1 MDHASSSP
9 ASFSNLGF
17 SLTSVAMFL
26 SFLLRAARLEH
37 ADEISLSRGENA
49 DDLRERG
56 LQGSDERGLQLRT
69 AGKTSELL
77 HLVRPHRATAHQGA
91 EDLERLQYARL
102 IDKTFRELDLVALS
116 DRDGGRPGE
125 DRAQLALAGLIRG
138 ASEQAV
144 LHDVVLDAARAQPA
158 AELLQ
163 LAHLQP
169 AVLGHHQ
176 RDGPAELP
184 RESFDLLCLR
194 GDPAAFALDLRS
206 GLDLRQAA
214 ALLLIRNAFRPLWRT
229 KASGG

>member
-1 MDHASSSP
+1 
-9 ASFSNLGF
+9 
-17 SLTSVAMFL
+17 MFL

-69 AGKTSELL
+69 ARKTSELL

-91 EDLERLQYARL
+91 EDLQRLQHASL
-102 IDKTFRELDLVALS
+102 VDETLRELDLVALS

-125 DRAQLALAGLIRG
+125 DRAQLPFAGLLRG

-158 AELLQ
+158 SELLQ
-163 LAHLQP
+163 LAHLEP

-176 RDGPAELP
+176 GNGPAELP
-184 RESFDLLCLR
+184 REPFDLLRLR
-194 GDPAAFALDLRS
+194 GDPAALALDLRS

-214 ALLLIRNAFRPLWRT
+214 ALLLIRTPPVQTDAKALRRLPPLGLPPQARGSRPDLIP
-229 KASGG
+229 